1 LKLDKLTQQVKKK
14 DMKIKLKKNWRYA
27 GQVHKAGASLNIK
40 NKDIIAYLKDNDYLK
55 EKKDKKSKE
64 KPTQENN

>member
-1 LKLDKLTQQVKKK
+1 
-14 DMKIKLKKNWRYA
+14 MKIKLKKNWRYA
-27 GQVHKAGASLNIK
+27 GQVHKEGASLNIK
-40 NKDIIAYLKDNDYLK
+40 NKDIIAFLKDNDYLK